1 MTRERINTGRPQ
13 LDRDLQL
20 LFEAEDTDRLEE
32 MRRAVS
38 NRSITEEELRKVI
51 PDGIWR
57 LVYLVFSGVQ
67 FAIFRSQL
75 EENGRNLLDEARHL
89 IKRYF
94 ADVFECEAAVSA
106 LAQLNESEAQP
117 LHPLADSMNR
127 ISAISPLFNWAGTPP
142 ELVPNVRIGFMNQNK
157 RMLLD
162 SVFDW
167 DDLAYVLAALTA
179 ILADLLEKGQSLA
192 EAEQL
197 DLSEAPRIAERLA
210 ELTDSLDKIRQLG
223 PRYGID
229 PEAARGQ
236 QDP

>member
-1 MTRERINTGRPQ
+1 MLLHREQQPGDSVDIK
-13 LDRDLQL
+13 L
-20 LFEAEDTDRLEE
+20 
-32 MRRAVS
+32 AV
-38 NRSITEEELRKVI
+38 NHELGEPGAVI

-67 FAIFRSQL
+67 FAIFRSQF
-75 EENGRNLLDEARHL
+75 EEKGRNLLDEARHL
-89 IKRYF
+89 IERYF

-167 DDLAYVLAALTA
+167 DDLAYVLAALTD

-197 DLSEAPRIAERLA
+197 DLSSPIITNTAPRRLSSHNCWLA
-210 ELTDSLDKIRQLG
+210 PATT
-223 PRYGID
+223 
-229 PEAARGQ
+229 
-236 QDP
+236 